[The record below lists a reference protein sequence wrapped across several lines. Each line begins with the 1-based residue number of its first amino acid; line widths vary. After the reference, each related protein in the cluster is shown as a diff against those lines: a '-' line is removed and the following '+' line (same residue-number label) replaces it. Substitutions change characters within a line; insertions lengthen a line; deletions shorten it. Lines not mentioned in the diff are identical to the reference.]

1 MLRIAIAQLN
11 FKIGDF
17 ESNTSKIADTLFTA
31 KNQGVDLVVFPEM
44 SVSGYMPDDLLDYP
58 SFVEKCEYSL
68 ELVAQSCQGIAA
80 IVGGVMR
87 NPGKGRLLQNVCC
100 FMQNGRIETVIPKTL
115 LPTYDV
121 FSESRYF

>member
-44 SVSGYMPDDLLDYP
+44 SVSGYMPDDLLYYP

-68 ELVAQSCQGIAA
+68 ELVA
-80 IVGGVMR
+80 
-87 NPGKGRLLQNVCC
+87 
-100 FMQNGRIETVIPKTL
+100 
-115 LPTYDV
+115 
-121 FSESRYF
+121 